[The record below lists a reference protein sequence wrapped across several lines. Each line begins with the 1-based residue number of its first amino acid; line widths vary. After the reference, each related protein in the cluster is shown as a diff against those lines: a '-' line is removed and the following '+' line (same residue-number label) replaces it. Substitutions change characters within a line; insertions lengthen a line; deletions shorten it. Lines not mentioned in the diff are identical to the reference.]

1 MKAAAI
7 ISITAAV
14 FTILLQNGSSS
25 MLIDS
30 SGIGAALSLDDLSI
44 FSTPH
49 IQYRA
54 FQYQGSRPKNTTSR
68 LHMETNWRAFGDA
81 TVIYKQ
87 FHIHITSEGV
97 IPDITNYKA
106 IIKYKELSLP

>member
-14 FTILLQNGSSS
+14 LTILLQNGSSS

-54 FQYQGSRPKNTTSR
+54 FQYQGSRAKNTTYSLR
-68 LHMETNWRAFGDA
+68 IDTN
-81 TVIYKQ
+81 
-87 FHIHITSEGV
+87 
-97 IPDITNYKA
+97 
-106 IIKYKELSLP
+106 